1 MNTDLFPPNK
11 RNGLIFHGIVLAVF
25 LAISA
30 FGFINIART
39 DVGPNFVLFL
49 LVGLIAFA
57 PVPIFGYRA
66 YALVRAEYI
75 LDRDSLEIRWGLRD
89 EDIPLSDIEWIRS
102 LNDLTHPLGTP
113 PMSMPGAIL
122 GLRRHIDLGVVE
134 FIASDKKNILL
145 VATAKRVYAISPS
158 RPGEFTQTFA
168 RATEL
173 GSLVPAQAKSVYP
186 SFIVAQAWDNGIVR
200 YLWLATLFLNLGLF
214 VWVGLLIPSLTNVA
228 LGVAPDQSVTPVP
241 SVQLIIVPLIS
252 TLMAL
257 IGWSAG
263 LYFYRRKKQR
273 VLSFIVWASSLLTSL
288 LFLAAVFFIIN
299 TPV

>member
-1 MNTDLFPPNK
+1 VNTDLFPPNK

>member
-1 MNTDLFPPNK
+1 VNTDLFPPNK

-30 FGFINIART
+30 FGFINVART

>member
-30 FGFINIART
+30 FGFINVART